1 MDTRRAFL
9 ACLALAALLVLPGCD
24 PEPATTYPVTG
35 EECGPDDPVRELANC
50 PIVSGAGV

>member
-1 MDTRRAFL
+1 MDARPAFL

-24 PEPATTYPVTG
+24 PEPATTYPITG